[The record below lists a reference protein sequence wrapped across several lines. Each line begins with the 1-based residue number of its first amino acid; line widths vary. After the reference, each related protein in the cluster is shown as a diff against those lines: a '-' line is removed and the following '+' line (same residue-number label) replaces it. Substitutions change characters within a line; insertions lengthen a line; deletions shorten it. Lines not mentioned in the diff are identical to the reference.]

1 MASCLDCSANRPTL
15 HSPCIAVTTSGGLLP
30 PSPIPRRPG
39 LGPHWPSCPP
49 AMRGRWSCSSKT
61 RKATCAPCGS
71 TISLSRMKLAEGA
84 PIRGPYVT
92 GERPGK
98 RRNGDGRTQF
108 GSRKPRQALALQRHL
123 GNAKVSQRRGI
134 SSDCNRML
142 ITCLRQRGSGRLDC
156 ISKTST
162 FRPLSFV

>member
-15 HSPCIAVTTSGGLLP
+15 HSPCIAVTTNGGNRP
-30 PSPIPRRPG
+30 PSPILKRPD
-39 LGPHWPSCPP
+39 LGPRWPSCPP
-49 AMRGRWSCSSKT
+49 AMRGRWFCSSKT

-71 TISLSRMKLAEGA
+71 TISLSRMKLVDSA
-84 PIRGPYVT
+84 PAYGPYVT

-98 RRNGDGRTQF
+98 RRIGDGRTQF
-108 GSRKPRQALALQRHL
+108 SSRKPRRALVLQRHL
-123 GNAKVSQRRGI
+123 GNAKVSQRWI

-142 ITCLRQRGSGRLDC
+142 NTCLRQSGSRRLDC

-162 FRPLSFV
+162 SRLLSFV